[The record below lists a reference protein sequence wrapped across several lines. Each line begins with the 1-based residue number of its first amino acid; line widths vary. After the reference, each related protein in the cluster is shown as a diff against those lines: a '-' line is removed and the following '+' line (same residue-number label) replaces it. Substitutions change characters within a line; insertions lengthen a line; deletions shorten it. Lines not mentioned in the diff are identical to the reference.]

1 MNKKCRWPDPGLCLS
16 WEAYCLGRGCYSIFL
31 NGKVLLM
38 FLFSCYSDTV
48 DCSSLRTDSVISADL
63 AILIL
68 HNHLVP
74 LWATNNL
81 LLSCCQGWLNHSH
94 LSAPVS
100 SSLLR
105 YQHHFLAFAG
115 MGNSL
120 QTEKSRRQKQWENPF
135 LCITWGNSISVG
147 LGFFKVYEKYH
158 CSYLCSLIRKWAVW
172 FYFSWQWSL
181 YCQLL
186 LQFGY

>member
-1 MNKKCRWPDPGLCLS
+1 
-16 WEAYCLGRGCYSIFL
+16 
-31 NGKVLLM
+31 M

-94 LSAPVS
+94 LPAPVS
-100 SSLLR
+100 SSLLM

-172 FYFSWQWSL
+172 FFFPDSGVFIVNCFCSLAINYFFLRKFKVKLAFSPSVCVSCWTSISKWKEIAIS
-181 YCQLL
+181 
-186 LQFGY
+186 